1 MKSKRYVI
9 EGTWSGYTSSQSR
22 IVHREVTTDV
32 KRVAWCR
39 DNSSI
44 LYTDNTWLDL
54 SVREAQKGERVKP
67 YDGYGKLISRCVS
80 QNCMKVAELKY

>member
-44 LYTDNTWLDL
+44 LYTDNTWLVL
-54 SVREAQKGERVKP
+54 SVREAQKGEKVEP
-67 YDGYGKLISRCVS
+67 YDGYGKLIGRCVS